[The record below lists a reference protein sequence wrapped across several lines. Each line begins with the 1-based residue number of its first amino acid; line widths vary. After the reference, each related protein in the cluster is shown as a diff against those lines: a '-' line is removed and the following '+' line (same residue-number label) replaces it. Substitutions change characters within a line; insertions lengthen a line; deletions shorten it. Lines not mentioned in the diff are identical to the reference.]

1 MHVKGVDAAKAFD
14 GQYVPAG
21 HAQRRDDRGEGL
33 DDAVLRCHE
42 KPQIDDVANFD
53 AWNTVAKKTGKMLS
67 PTC

>member
-1 MHVKGVDAAKAFD
+1 MHVKGVDAAKAPD

-42 KPQIDDVANFD
+42 KPQIDDVETFD
-53 AWNTVAKKTGKMLS
+53 PLKTVAKAA
-67 PTC
+67 C